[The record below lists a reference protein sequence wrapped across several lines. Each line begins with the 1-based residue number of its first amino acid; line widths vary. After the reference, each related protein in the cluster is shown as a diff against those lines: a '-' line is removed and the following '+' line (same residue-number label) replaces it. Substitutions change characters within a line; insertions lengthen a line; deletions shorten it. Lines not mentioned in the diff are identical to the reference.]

1 MKKIWLV
8 ILFFLLILLLGMPTC
23 TAADEGEFLRK
34 TEIELP
40 NGLED
45 FLPPEV
51 YSSSP
56 EEIIASFDFKNV
68 LIAVVSVL
76 EKVFPEVM
84 RAFFGIL
91 GLIIVSAIMA
101 ALRESIASAAFGS
114 LMEYISVL
122 CVASAVFSS
131 VSGLFAEFEAFI
143 TQIVAFMLSVIPAVS
158 ALMLAQGQVTGS
170 VVFGAVLSGTVAILE
185 TLCASLVL
193 PLLSALLCIY
203 TSAKIC
209 GGDMLDGFGSLIKS
223 GVRTVLIFF
232 TVCMS
237 CVLAFQSV
245 IAKSADTAAVK
256 GVKFV
261 LGNSVPVVGG
271 ALADAVG
278 TLTSSLGL
286 LKSTVGIVSAAIIC
300 LIFALPIIK
309 LLIWKLAFDASSA
322 ISSALSLK
330 KESKFF
336 AEMGDIVGFLAAI
349 SASVAVFFIIA
360 LTAAVAT

>member
-1 MKKIWLV
+1 
-8 ILFFLLILLLGMPTC
+8 
-23 TAADEGEFLRK
+23 
-34 TEIELP
+34 
-40 NGLED
+40 
-45 FLPPEV
+45 
-51 YSSSP
+51 
-56 EEIIASFDFKNV
+56 
-68 LIAVVSVL
+68 
-76 EKVFPEVM
+76 
-84 RAFFGIL
+84 
-91 GLIIVSAIMA
+91 
-101 ALRESIASAAFGS
+101 
-114 LMEYISVL
+114 
-122 CVASAVFSS
+122 
-131 VSGLFAEFEAFI
+131 
-143 TQIVAFMLSVIPAVS
+143 
-158 ALMLAQGQVTGS
+158 
-170 VVFGAVLSGTVAILE
+170 
-185 TLCASLVL
+185 
-193 PLLSALLCIY
+193 
-203 TSAKIC
+203 
-209 GGDMLDGFGSLIKS
+209 
-223 GVRTVLIFF
+223 
-232 TVCMS
+232 MS

-360 LTAAVAT
+360 LTAAVAM